1 MESSRSLA
9 VNHVFGTMAKADYA
23 RLEPLMVRTTL
34 DRDFVLNEIGS
45 NVDAV
50 YFPAGAVL
58 SIVTVMEGGQGVETC
73 TIGHENAYGL
83 DSTLGATRAVEL
95 AICQIPGVCYHIP
108 TSQLK
113 IAASESPALTDLFIR
128 HIQANLA
135 QTSQSVACNAIHPV
149 EARLCRWLLMSH
161 DRAGADV
168 LPLTQEFL
176 GFMLGVQRTTVT
188 IAARALQAAGLIKYK
203 RGHIEI
209 IDRDGLEDGACECYE
224 ANAAKRALF
233 FEGFPRLR

>member
-1 MESSRSLA
+1 M
-9 VNHVFGTMAKADYA
+9 TKADFT
-23 RLEPLMVRTTL
+23 RLEPLMTRTTL
-34 DRDFVLNEIGS
+34 GRDFVLNDVGS
-45 NVDAV
+45 IVEAV

-58 SIVTVMEGGQGVETC
+58 SVVTLMEGGQGVETC

-83 DSTLGATRAVEL
+83 DSTLGAPRAVER

-113 IAASESPALTDLFIR
+113 TAASESQALTDLFIR

-149 EARLCRWLLMSH
+149 EGRLCRWLLMSH
-161 DRAGADV
+161 DRAGVDV

-176 GFMLGVQRTTVT
+176 GYMLGVQRTTVT
-188 IAARALQAAGLIKYK
+188 IAARALQAGGLIKYK

-209 IDRDGLEDGACECYE
+209 LDREGLEDGACECYE
-224 ANAAKRALF
+224 ASAVKRAVF
-233 FEGFPRLR
+233 FEGLPRLR